1 MGSKLHGVVRSGQD
15 KWSRPA
21 VTTPKDKLGSEG
33 YSEVKMKGEED
44 LVKVREAVPAA
55 INNLQEEV
63 ASTLPG
69 MLWLP
74 YARTRQQRTGWLRW
88 LQATAVSCS
97 RQ

>member
-1 MGSKLHGVVRSGQD
+1 M
-15 KWSRPA
+15 A
-21 VTTPKDKLGSEG
+21 TPEDVQGSEG

-55 INNLQEEV
+55 INNLPEEV

-74 YARTRQQRTGWLRW
+74 
-88 LQATAVSCS
+88 
-97 RQ
+97 